1 MVRGGKGERREVQ
14 GGEER
19 EGDRREERG
28 QGGEEN
34 RVRTRKVKR

>member
-19 EGDRREERG
+19 EGDGREERG